1 MFSKRRILEHFSCC
15 WVSRKQRAMAFSLR
29 KTAINSKALHY
40 TYRKIALLG
49 LLSVAGA
56 VTAPAAPISHGHVV
70 LVLPFDNR
78 SGQTGL
84 NWIGDSFPEML
95 NQRLSSSGFLTISR
109 DDRMYALDHLGY
121 PLDLKP
127 SRATALRIAQTLD
140 ADLIVIGSF
149 TMQGDRLA
157 AQAQV
162 LDVNKLSMSK
172 PLEESVDKNRFF
184 DLENAVAWKIVKD
197 VDPSF
202 PVAEQTFLAQS
213 ANDKLEA
220 FESYVRGVSA
230 QTPSERLKRLKTAVS
245 ISPDYAAAILALGK
259 AQYAQGQF
267 EEAAATLT
275 KLPQSNRLA
284 LEANFY
290 LGLANFN
297 SGQYA
302 AAENA
307 FGFVASR
314 LPLPEVV
321 NNQGVAAS
329 RQGKDAGALFQRA
342 STADPKE
349 ADYHYNTATA
359 LFQRRD
365 FPGAKAELQKTL
377 SLKPADAE
385 APLLLQKIDDP
396 SVDFEA
402 LPRIRR
408 TYSESGFRQAA
419 FELEQM
425 RAMQSATLPPAK
437 QSEALVQ
444 QGQDYLQQGLVLE
457 AEREFQA
464 ALQMDAT
471 SAAAHIGL
479 AQVRERSGNTAEARS
494 EAEASLKLKP
504 NAAAYLVLARIEL
517 GAGQLPQAANDVSN
531 AMRIEPSNAAA
542 IALKQTIISR
552 GQPVQ

>member
-15 WVSRKQRAMAFSLR
+15 WVSRKPHAAAFSLR
-29 KTAINSKALHY
+29 KTPIDAKALHY

-56 VTAPAAPISHGHVV
+56 VAAQAAPVSHGHVV

-95 NQRLSSSGFLTISR
+95 NQRLSSSGFLSISR

-140 ADLIVIGSF
+140 A
-149 TMQGDRLA
+149 
-157 AQAQV
+157 
-162 LDVNKLSMSK
+162 
-172 PLEESVDKNRFF
+172 
-184 DLENAVAWKIVKD
+184 ENAVAWKIVKE

-202 PVAEQTFLAQS
+202 PVAEQTFLTQS

-230 QTPSERLKRLKTAVS
+230 QTPTERLKRLKTAVPV
-245 ISPDYAAAILALGK
+245 SPDYAAAILALGK

-267 EEAAATLT
+267 EEAAATLS
-275 KLPQSNRLA
+275 KLPPSNRLA

-297 SGQYA
+297 SGQYP
-302 AAENA
+302 AAETA

-342 STADPKE
+342 STADPK
-349 ADYHYNTATA
+349 
-359 LFQRRD
+359 
-365 FPGAKAELQKTL
+365 
-377 SLKPADAE
+377 
-385 APLLLQKIDDP
+385 
-396 SVDFEA
+396 
-402 LPRIRR
+402 
-408 TYSESGFRQAA
+408 
-419 FELEQM
+419 
-425 RAMQSATLPPAK
+425 
-437 QSEALVQ
+437 
-444 QGQDYLQQGLVLE
+444 
-457 AEREFQA
+457 
-464 ALQMDAT
+464 
-471 SAAAHIGL
+471 
-479 AQVRERSGNTAEARS
+479 
-494 EAEASLKLKP
+494 
-504 NAAAYLVLARIEL
+504 
-517 GAGQLPQAANDVSN
+517 
-531 AMRIEPSNAAA
+531 
-542 IALKQTIISR
+542 
-552 GQPVQ
+552 

>member
-1 MFSKRRILEHFSCC
+1 MFSKRRILS
-15 WVSRKQRAMAFSLR
+15 
-29 KTAINSKALHY
+29 
-40 TYRKIALLG
+40 G
-49 LLSVAGA
+49 LLSFAAATA
-56 VTAPAAPISHGHVV
+56 VHAAPAARGHVV

-127 SRATALRIAQTLD
+127 TRATALRIAQTLD

-149 TMQGDRLA
+149 TMQDDRIA

-162 LDVNKLSMSK
+162 LDVSKLSMSR
-172 PLEESVDKNRFF
+172 PLEDSVDKTRFF
-184 DLENAVAWKIVKD
+184 DLENAIAWKVVRQ

-213 ANDKLEA
+213 AGDKLEA

-245 ISPDYAAAILALGK
+245 IAPDYAAAILALGK

-267 EEAAATLT
+267 EDAAATLG
-275 KLPQSNRLA
+275 KLPQNNRLA

-290 LGLANFN
+290 LGLASFN
-297 SGQYA
+297 SGQYP
-302 AAENA
+302 AAEKA
-307 FGFVASR
+307 FEFVASR

-321 NNQGVAAS
+321 NNQAVSAS

-342 STADPKE
+342 SAADPKD
-349 ADYHYNTATA
+349 ADYHYNVATA

-365 FPGAKAELQKTL
+365 LSGARAELQKTL
-377 SLKPADAE
+377 SLRPNDAE
-385 APLLLQKIDDP
+385 APLLLQKIDNP
-396 SVDFEA
+396 SADFEP

-408 TYSESGFRQAA
+408 TYSETGFRQAA
-419 FELEQM
+419 YELEEM
-425 RAMQSATLPPAK
+425 RAMQAATLPPAK

-444 QGQDYLQQGLVLE
+444 QGIDYLQQGLVLE

-464 ALQMDAT
+464 AVQIDPA
-471 SAAAHIGL
+471 SAAAHTGL
-479 AQVRERSGNTAEARS
+479 AQVRERSGNAADART

-504 NAAAYLVLARIEL
+504 NAAAYLVLARMEL
-517 GAGQLPQAANDVSN
+517 ATNQLPQAANDVSN
-531 AMRIEPSNAAA
+531 ALRLEPANAAA
-542 IALKQTIISR
+542 IALKQTIASR
-552 GQPVQ
+552 SQAAQ

>member
-1 MFSKRRILEHFSCC
+1 MMFLKRRIL
-15 WVSRKQRAMAFSLR
+15 A
-29 KTAINSKALHY
+29 
-40 TYRKIALLG
+40 G
-49 LLSVAGA
+49 LLSLSGA
-56 VTAPAAPISHGHVV
+56 VLAHAAPATGGHVV

-149 TMQGDRLA
+149 TMQGDRLS

-162 LDVNKLSMSK
+162 LEVNKLSMSR
-172 PLEESVDKNRFF
+172 PLEETVEKTRFF
-184 DLENAVAWKIVKD
+184 DLENAIAWKVVKQ
-197 VDPSF
+197 VNPAF
-202 PVAEQTFLAQS
+202 PVAEETFLAQS
-213 ANDKLEA
+213 ANDKIEA

-230 QTPSERLKRLKTAVS
+230 QTPAERLKRLKTAVQL
-245 ISPDYAAAILALGK
+245 SPDYAAAILALGK

-267 EEAAATLT
+267 EDSAATLA

-290 LGLANFN
+290 LGLASFN

-302 AAENA
+302 AAESA

-342 STADPKE
+342 SAADPQD
-349 ADYHYNTATA
+349 ADYHYNVAAA
-359 LFQRRD
+359 LYERRD
-365 FPGAKAELQKTL
+365 PGGARAELQKVLT
-377 SLKPADAE
+377 LKPNDPE
-385 APLLLQKIDDP
+385 APIFLQKIDNP
-396 SVDFEA
+396 ATDFEA

-408 TYSESGFRQAA
+408 TYSETGFRQAA

-425 RAMQSATLPPAK
+425 RAMQAATLPPAK
-437 QSEALVQ
+437 QAEILLQ
-444 QGQDYLQQGLVLE
+444 QGNDYLQQGLVLE
-457 AEREFQA
+457 AEREFQT
-464 ALQMDAT
+464 ALQTDP
-471 SAAAHIGL
+471 SNGLAHTGL

-494 EAEASLKLKP
+494 EAETSLKLKP
-504 NAAAYLVLARIEL
+504 NAASYLVLARMEL
-517 GAGQLPQAANDVSN
+517 AANQLPQAANDVSN
-531 AMRIEPSNAAA
+531 ALRIEPKNSAAQA
-542 IALKQTIISR
+542 MKQTLASR
-552 GQPVQ
+552 GQTVQ